1 MNTRARS
8 PATASARKASGAG
21 PTVAATVARV
31 ARALRSAKVQYGQG
45 TTDAAQEATWLV
57 AHTLA
62 VPFTSLVSMHDRPIP
77 ASQLRRIDRLLVQRT
92 EARLP
97 LAYLLHEAWLGP
109 LRFYVDQR
117 VIIPRSFIAELLRAR
132 FRPWVARPDRVR
144 RVLDLCTGS
153 GCLAIAAAYAFTRAQ
168 VDAVDLS
175 AAALAVARRNVALHD
190 MTGRVRLIRSDL
202 FGALDRCDYDLILTN
217 PPYVDA
223 RAMRALP
230 PEFRHEPGMA
240 LAAGGDGLQLI
251 APILTQAARF
261 MRADAWLV
269 IEVGHNRAALE
280 RAYPRLP
287 LLWPDTSGGDRF
299 VCMLQKAQLAP
310 SAVSR

>member
-1 MNTRARS
+1 MAG
-8 PATASARKASGAG
+8 ARKAAGAG
-21 PTVAATVARV
+21 PTVAATVARI
-31 ARALRSAKVQYGQG
+31 ARALRAARVQYGQG

-62 VPFTSLVSMHDRPIP
+62 VPFASLASLHDRPIT

-117 VIIPRSFIAELLRAR
+117 VIIPRSFIAELLRAQ

-153 GCLAIAAAYAFTRAQ
+153 GCLAIAAAYAFRRAQ

-175 AAALAVARRNVALHD
+175 AAALAVARKNVALHD

-202 FGALDRCDYDLILTN
+202 FGALDRCDYDLILSN

-251 APILTQAARF
+251 APILAQAARF
-261 MRADAWLV
+261 MRPDAWLV

-280 RAYPRLP
+280 RAFPRLA
-287 LLWPDTSGGDRF
+287 LLWPDTSGGDRY
-299 VCMLQKAQLAP
+299 VCMLQKKQFEP
-310 SAVSR
+310 SAVFR